1 MSEVADS
8 LQVRHHT
15 VVGLIDRCETAGLVV
30 RGPDPDDRRQV
41 RVTLTEKGENI
52 LDKLS
57 LRNLAELQTMR
68 AAFDIPML
76 ASPPEGKKE
85 STS

>member
-1 MSEVADS
+1 
-8 LQVRHHT
+8 VRHHT
-15 VVGLIDRCETAGLVV
+15 VVGLIDRCETADLVV

-52 LDKLS
+52 LDRLS

-76 ASPPEGKKE
+76 VSPPEGTKE
-85 STS
+85 STAE